1 MSSEDTSHLVRITV
15 LAASSLVKREV
26 FSQPDPFAVVSVD
39 VNQTYTTN
47 TIKRTLIPTWNQH
60 FDITIKRSS
69 TITIQVFDQRRFKKR
84 DQGFLGL
91 VRISGDEALD
101 YSRNTHGL
109 ISKDL
114 AEIESSSSGP
124 PVSGKLLFSF
134 SLPRTAGAQQHNI
147 DQTISS
153 ISSLRLSESSFS
165 NLRSHRSSPSLRVES
180 SQPNP
185 ATSMLGTLQGRS
197 SSFSPRPQSSNSPLS
212 PLSSTSRLGSRQP
225 SNINDVP
232 HLQAVYEDEYGQLP
246 PGWERRI
253 DLSGRPYYVDHNR
266 RTTSWNRPDP
276 PQLRQPA
283 ATSLPAPHQPQTS
296 SNYADVPL
304 PAGWEERRTPE
315 GRPYFVN
322 HNARSTTWSDPR
334 RAATTTAA
342 TLPEDRNAKLGPLP
356 SGWEMR
362 LTSTNRVYFVD
373 HNTRTTTWDD
383 PRVPTD
389 LDSNAPQ
396 YKRDYR
402 RKLIY
407 FRSQPSMQVKDGKCE
422 INVRRNMMLEDSYA
436 SIMRCRP
443 DDLRKRLV
451 IRFEGEDGLD
461 YGGVSREWFFLISH
475 EIFDPSYGLF
485 QYSTHDNYT
494 LQINWLSGINPDHLS
509 YFTFVGRIMGLTIFH
524 RRFLDAY
531 FVPSF
536 YKVILG
542 KKPSLSDLEGIDAE
556 LHRSMV
562 WILNNDI
569 TDVLEMT
576 FTATEDRFGEI
587 REVELRARGAD
598 IHVTEA
604 NKKEY
609 VDAVV
614 EYRTRTRVKAQF
626 DAFMSGFKELIPV
639 DMIDVFDERELE
651 FLIGGVPEID
661 TDDWI
666 SYTDYRGYE
675 KTDKVI
681 GWFWQVVRSW
691 PAERKSR
698 LLQFVTGTSRV
709 PVNGFKD
716 LQGSDGPRRFTIDKS
731 GDPSQLPRS
740 HTCFNRIELPPYE
753 DYESLE
759 KKLLFAIEETEGFGV
774 E

>member
-1 MSSEDTSHLVRITV
+1 MSSEDTSVRITV
-15 LAASSLVKREV
+15 LAANSLVKREL
-26 FSQPDPFAVVSVD
+26 FSLPDPFAVVSVD
-39 VNQTYTTN
+39 GNQTYTTN
-47 TIKRTLIPTWNQH
+47 AIKRTLTPTWNQY
-60 FDITIKRSS
+60 FDISIKRGS

-91 VRISGDEALD
+91 VRVTGDEALEH
-101 YSRNTHGL
+101 SRNFHGL

-114 AEIESSSSGP
+114 TEAESSSSGSS
-124 PVSGKLLFSF
+124 VCGKLLFSF
-134 SLPRTAGAQQHNI
+134 SFPRTGGARQDRV

-153 ISSLRLSESSFS
+153 ISSLHLSESSS
-165 NLRSHRSSPSLRVES
+165 SIIRSHRSTPSLRVEPPR
-180 SQPNP
+180 QNP
-185 ATSMLGTLQGRS
+185 EIPMLSTLQGRS

-212 PLSSTSRLGSRQP
+212 PLSSTSRLGSRQT
-225 SNINDVP
+225 SNVNDVP

-253 DLSGRPYYVDHNR
+253 DPNGRPYYVDHNR
-266 RTTSWNRPDP
+266 RTTTWNRPDQ
-276 PQLRQPA
+276 PQQPQPA
-283 ATSLPAPHQPQTS
+283 TGSQPASRQPQTS

-315 GRPYFVN
+315 GRPYFLD
-322 HNARSTTWSDPR
+322 HHTRSTTWNDPR
-334 RAATTTAA
+334 RVTNTAV

-362 LTSTNRVYFVD
+362 LTSTSRVYFVD

-407 FRSQPSMQVKDGKCE
+407 FRSQPSMRVKDGKCE
-422 INVRRNMMLEDSYA
+422 VNVRRNMMLEDSYA
-436 SIMRCRP
+436 SVMRCRP
-443 DDLRKRLV
+443 DDLKKRLV

-536 YKVILG
+536 YKVILA

-569 TDVLEMT
+569 TDVLEMN
-576 FTATEDRFGEI
+576 FTTTEDRFGDI
-587 REVELRARGAD
+587 REVELKPGGAD

-614 EYRTRTRVKAQF
+614 DYRTRTRVKAQF
-626 DAFMSGFKELIPV
+626 DALISGFNELIPV
-639 DMIDVFDERELE
+639 DLIDVFDERELE
-651 FLIGGVPEID
+651 FLIGGIPEID

-681 GWFWQVVRSW
+681 EWFWQVVRSW

>member
-1 MSSEDTSHLVRITV
+1 MSSEDNSFLVRITV
-15 LAASSLVKREV
+15 LAANSLVKREV
-26 FSQPDPFAVVSVD
+26 FSLPDPFAVVSVD
-39 VNQTYTTN
+39 SHRTYTTN
-47 TIKRTLIPTWNQH
+47 TIKRTLTPTWNQH

-91 VRISGDEALD
+91 VRITGDEALEN
-101 YSRNTHGL
+101 SRNFHGL

-114 AEIESSSSGP
+114 AETESSSGGSS
-124 PVSGKLLFSF
+124 VSGKLLFSF
-134 SLPRTAGAQQHNI
+134 SLPRTGGTQQHHV

-153 ISSLRLSESSFS
+153 ISSLRLSSSSSS
-165 NLRSHRSSPSLRVES
+165 NLRSHRSTPSLRAES
-180 SQPNP
+180 LQQNSEI
-185 ATSMLGTLQGRS
+185 SMLSALQGRS
-197 SSFSPRPQSSNSPLS
+197 SSFSPRPQSSSSPLS
-212 PLSSTSRLGSRQP
+212 PLSSTSRLGSRQL
-225 SNINDVP
+225 SNVNDVP

-246 PGWERRI
+246 PGWERRV
-253 DLSGRPYYVDHNR
+253 DPNGRPYYVDHNR
-266 RTTSWNRPDP
+266 RTTTWNRPDP
-276 PQLRQPA
+276 PQQPPPA
-283 ATSLPAPHQPQTS
+283 ASALPVSRQPQTS
-296 SNYADVPL
+296 SNYAD
-304 PAGWEERRTPE
+304 ERRTPE
-315 GRPYFVN
+315 GRPYFLD
-322 HNARSTTWSDPR
+322 HNTRSTTWNDPR
-334 RAATTTAA
+334 RATTTAVC
-342 TLPEDRNAKLGPLP
+342 LPEDRNAKLGPLP

-407 FRSQPSMQVKDGKCE
+407 FRSQPSMRTKDGKCE

-436 SIMRCRP
+436 SIMKCRP
-443 DDLRKRLV
+443 DDLKKRLV

-509 YFTFVGRIMGLTIFH
+509 YFSFVGRIMGLTIFH

-569 TDVLEMT
+569 TDVVETT
-576 FTATEDRFGEI
+576 FTTTEDRFGEI
-587 REVELRARGAD
+587 REVELKSGGAD

-626 DAFMSGFKELIPV
+626 DAFMTGFKELIPV
-639 DMIDVFDERELE
+639 DMIDVFDEREL
-651 FLIGGVPEID
+651 D
-661 TDDWI
+661 DDWI

-675 KTDKVI
+675 RTDKVI
-681 GWFWQVVRSW
+681 EWFWQVVRSW

-759 KKLLFAIEETEGFGV
+759 KKLLFAIE
-774 E
+774 